1 MIELRKLTPMSEP
14 QITLTFPAQPEY
26 LRLVRLA
33 SADAGSRAGF
43 DYEEIDDLKIAASE
57 LCSLVLGSDVPVTLA
72 FSLEPDSVT
81 IEGSA
86 GRLAAED
93 TELSLTIIGAVVDEH
108 EISDGHGH
116 TRFRLVKRHRP

>member
-1 MIELRKLTPMSEP
+1 MIELRKLERMPGA
-14 QITLTFPAQPEY
+14 QISLTFPAQPEY

-57 LCSLVLGSDVPVTLA
+57 LCSLVLGSDEPIALA
-72 FSLEPDSVT
+72 FTLESDCVT
-81 IEGSA
+81 IEGSGGPFA
-86 GRLAAED
+86 REGS
-93 TELSLTIIGAVVDEH
+93 ELSLTIIGAVVDEH
-108 EISDGHGH
+108 EISDADGR